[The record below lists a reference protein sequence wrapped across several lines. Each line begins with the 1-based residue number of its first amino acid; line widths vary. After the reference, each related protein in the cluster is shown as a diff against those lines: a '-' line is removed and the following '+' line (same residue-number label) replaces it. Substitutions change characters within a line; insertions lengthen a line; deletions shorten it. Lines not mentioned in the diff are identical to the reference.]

1 MGNLIVKSYQYQCIW
16 LEVGNQHCVVN
27 KMDENDVAAFFAGY
41 ESSYSDTESSLND
54 SFSSAWGDPDP
65 QESVPTLMNTQ
76 NPEGNLANVVRSH
89 QKSLSA
95 VSSVKEIT
103 TSHVTVCER
112 PAVGHGADAEDP
124 IIFKC
129 SCKSLCHNK
138 FVQKELMEHYLNC
151 RELSNSELDQA
162 LIAKLQVLSNN
173 SGSTSSNHHKPQERQ
188 RASGTYAH
196 LGRDCCRELF
206 LKIHGVGKERRENL
220 RRQALTNG
228 LMIRQKKSG
237 GRNSRAVSYQQHVHI
252 NTFLTNFAEQNGI
265 KLPGRI
271 PGKSFLNKMIA
282 KQNCFTITG

>member
-1 MGNLIVKSYQYQCIW
+1 M
-16 LEVGNQHCVVN
+16 
-27 KMDENDVAAFFAGY
+27 
-41 ESSYSDTESSLND
+41 
-54 SFSSAWGDPDP
+54 GDPDP
-65 QESVPTLMNTQ
+65 QESVPTLMNTP

-124 IIFKC
+124 IIFVC
-129 SCKSLCHNK
+129 SCKSLCQIN
-138 FVQKELMEHYLNC
+138 VQKELMGHYLNC
-151 RELSNSELDQA
+151 RELSDQA

-206 LKIHGVGKERRENL
+206 LKIHGVGKERLENL
-220 RRQALTNG
+220 RRHALTNG